1 MCRMLIEWSLYNIS
15 NIEEIV
21 LTDLSP
27 PCPCTRQYSCDM
39 PNTICTIIMRE

>member
-1 MCRMLIEWSLYNIS
+1 MLIEGSLDNIS

-27 PCPCTRQYSCDM
+27 PALVLDNILKNC
-39 PNTICTIIMRE
+39 